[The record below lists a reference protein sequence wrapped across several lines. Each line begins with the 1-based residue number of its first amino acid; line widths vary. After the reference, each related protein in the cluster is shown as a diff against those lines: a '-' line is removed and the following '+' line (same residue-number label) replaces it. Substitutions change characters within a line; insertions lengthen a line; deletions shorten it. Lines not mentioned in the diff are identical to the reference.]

1 MISLGFVVALLAQ
14 APVVVT
20 ANSGGQD
27 RLDVA
32 YEELRAQDNG
42 TALRKL
48 EALRAIED
56 RDPSVLLNL
65 SVAYARL
72 GREQEAKELLARVLS
87 GADRHY
93 VQLGDGRWVDSRR
106 AARMGLALL
115 SSGQT
120 LALR

>member
-1 MISLGFVVALLAQ
+1 MISLGFIVTLLAQ

-20 ANSGGQD
+20 ANSGGHD

-32 YEELRAQDNG
+32 YEELQAGDNSA
-42 TALRKL
+42 ALRKL
-48 EALRAIED
+48 EALRKIEA

-72 GREQEAKELLARVLS
+72 DRPEEAKALLTRVLS
-87 GADRHY
+87 GADRHF
-93 VQLGDGRWVDSRR
+93 VELADGQWVDSRR
-106 AARMGLALL
+106 AARMGLARL
-115 SSGQT
+115 STGQT